1 VRAVLDA
8 NVIISALLLR
18 SGSPAVVLRA
28 WQDGQFEL
36 IVSPLLL
43 AEIERAL
50 AYPKLRRR
58 ISAEE
63 AEAVLDWLRRAA
75 TVAPDPP
82 GSPTM
87 QSLDPGDDFLLAL
100 AAAEH
105 AVLVSGDDHLV
116 LVAGEAPIHSPASFL
131 SLLDGQKP
139 QASSDCRQASHSARL

>member
-1 VRAVLDA
+1 MRAVLDA
-8 NVIISALLLR
+8 NVIISALLSR

-43 AEIERAL
+43 AELERAL

-63 AEAVLDWLRRAA
+63 AEALLDWLRRAA
-75 TVAPDPP
+75 TVAPDALGPP
-82 GSPTM
+82 TILSP
-87 QSLDPGDDFLLAL
+87 DPGDDYLLAL
-100 AAAEH
+100 AAAEY
-105 AVLVSGDDHLV
+105 AVLVSGDDHL
-116 LVAGEAPIHSPASFL
+116 LSMAGEAPTHSPASCL

-139 QASSDCRQASHSARL
+139 